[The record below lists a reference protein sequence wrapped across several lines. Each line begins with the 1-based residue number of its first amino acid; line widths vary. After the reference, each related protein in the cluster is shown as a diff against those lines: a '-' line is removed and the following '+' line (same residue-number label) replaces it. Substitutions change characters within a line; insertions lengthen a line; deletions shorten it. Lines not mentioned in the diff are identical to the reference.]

1 MMTGIHNL
9 SSELFIGLMSGTS
22 LDAVDAV
29 LVDFQHH
36 PLKIIATYSQPL
48 PKLLRKSILRL
59 CQTSRTSIETLGQLD
74 ATLGI
79 LFGETCLKLMQQAHI
94 DPGTISA
101 IGSHGQTIRHRPD
114 LNPPFTLQ
122 IGDPNKISNIT
133 GITTVADFRRKDM
146 AASGQGAPLAPGF
159 HQYYLGYS
167 SQPRFVVNIGGIANM
182 TYLSPN
188 QMTIGFDTGPGN
200 TLLDAWYQKH
210 FHKSYDPEGQLAASG
225 SAQPQL
231 LQNML
236 RDRYFQ
242 SPPPKSTGREYF
254 NLNWLHS
261 YLETSAE
268 LLPQDVQAT
277 LLELTAQ
284 SIIKAIDHF
293 NQKGGEIWICGG
305 GTQNHRLM
313 ARLHELSQPYYTL
326 QTTETLGIHPQWI
339 EACAFAWLAR
349 QTLQGLPGNIKSV
362 TGANRD
368 CILGGIYLP
377 N

>member
-1 MMTGIHNL
+1 MTGIHNP

-22 LDAVDAV
+22 LDAIDAV
-29 LVDFQHH
+29 LVDFQQH
-36 PLKIIATYSQPL
+36 PLKIIATYSHIL
-48 PKLLRKSILRL
+48 PQSLKKSILHL
-59 CQTSRTSIETLGQLD
+59 CQAPQASIEKLGQLD

-79 LFGETCLKLMQQAHI
+79 LFGETCLKLIRQAGVN
-94 DPGTISA
+94 PKTISA

-122 IGDPNKISNIT
+122 IGDPNTISNIT
-133 GITTVADFRRKDM
+133 GITTIADFRRKDM

-159 HQYYLGYS
+159 HQYYLGHS
-167 SQPRFVVNIGGIANM
+167 SEPRFVVNIGGIANI

-188 QMTIGFDTGPGN
+188 PMTVGFDTGPGN

-210 FHKSYDPEGQLAASG
+210 FQKPYDAQGHWAASG

-231 LQNML
+231 LHTL
-236 RDRYFQ
+236 LADAYFHK
-242 SPPPKSTGREYF
+242 PPPKSTGREYF
-254 NLNWLHS
+254 NLNWLQS
-261 YLETSAE
+261 YLEKAAE
-268 LLPQDVQAT
+268 LAPQDVQAT

-293 NQKGGEIWICGG
+293 NQKHGEIWICGG
-305 GTQNHRLM
+305 GAANHRLM
-313 ARLHELSQPYYTL
+313 TRLQELSQPYYSL
-326 QTTETLGIHPQWI
+326 QTTEALGIHPQWV